1 MVSKGAIDDM
11 RIAFDQKNA
20 GSVGVIS
27 GVTLEIAVLDIDMV
41 LWHH

>member
-1 MVSKGAIDDM
+1 MVSKGAIDDV

-20 GSVGVIS
+20 CSVGVIS
-27 GVTLEIAVLDIDMV
+27 GVTLEIAVVDLDVV